1 MFESIQA
8 MNEEMRE
15 HLSCVEEYLVM
26 HEDLQLRMEIDLEYR
41 TVMEAAELINM
52 LATSNNK
59 LPDEA
64 ACKYLVGFMQT
75 HDMLSEGEVSPV
87 MVAEGIGSV
96 LKGFWDKI
104 IALVKKIWNFFFG
117 KPESTP
123 SKKVKSKKKQ
133 FQIAKGKILEI
144 SKDPVKLKKVISILG
159 KGPNKDNPK
168 IDTDKAATAN
178 VTV

>member
-64 ACKYLVGFMQT
+64 TCKYLVGFMQT
-75 HDMLSEGEVSPV
+75 HDMLPDGEVTPV
-87 MVAEGIGSV
+87 MVAEGIGDA
-96 LKGFWDKI
+96 LKNFWDKI
-104 IALVKKIWNFFFG
+104 IALMKKIWNFFFG
-117 KPESTP
+117 KPEGTP
-123 SKKVKSKKKQ
+123 SKKAKAKKKS
-133 FQIAKGKILEI
+133 FDLAKNKVFEVV
-144 SKDPVKLKKVISILG
+144 KDPEKLKKVVSILG
-159 KGPNKDNPK
+159 KGSDKNSPK
-168 IDTDKAATAN
+168 IDTAKAASAN